1 MGPLPGPLRTCPAR
15 LGTAS
20 INTPAPPLVSHPFSA
35 ANHQGSSAPF
45 PKDKQKPANAHALP
59 SHHHTHT
66 ATPTSATHTETER
79 ETEEDIAMGR
89 APCCEKMGL
98 KKGPWTP
105 EEDKR
110 FGHGNW
116 RALPKQ
122 AGEQPTRD
130 LLPLTPAS
138 FSGYCRLRWINYL
151 RPDIKRG
158 NFSKE
163 EEDAIIRLHE
173 ELGNRPTRKENPKCF
188 NPRVTDDARRDL
200 PEIPS
205 PSSALADDKQLPGR
219 TDNEIKNVWHTHL
232 KKRLVD
238 QTKHD
243 KPSPATK
250 RRRRAAPVS
259 PERSAA
265 SSSVTESSVTET
277 TEQGNTGSSSPRLI
291 PKEESFTSSPDAEEF
306 QFDESFWS
314 ETLSMPLESFD
325 DVPMEPTDAFGV
337 PATSSAAGAEDMDYW
352 LKVFMESGDV
362 QQELPQI

>member
-1 MGPLPGPLRTCPAR
+1 
-15 LGTAS
+15 
-20 INTPAPPLVSHPFSA
+20 
-35 ANHQGSSAPF
+35 
-45 PKDKQKPANAHALP
+45 
-59 SHHHTHT
+59 
-66 ATPTSATHTETER
+66 
-79 ETEEDIAMGR
+79 MGR

-105 EEDKR
+105 EEDKVLVAHIQR

-122 AGEQPTRD
+122 AE
-130 LLPLTPAS
+130 LPAP
-138 FSGYCRLRWINYL
+138 
-151 RPDIKRG
+151 RG

-173 ELGNRPTRKENPKCF
+173 ELGNRWSAIA
-188 NPRVTDDARRDL
+188 AR
-200 PEIPS
+200 
-205 PSSALADDKQLPGR
+205 LPGR